1 MDILRVCLNF
11 KDESDIMIS
20 VAICI
25 FNFINKVIGQ
35 IETAVSPWLIP
46 SLARIIFT
54 GTLVAYYWNSA
65 LTKIGDNLL
74 SPSVGAYAQI
84 FPKAMEAVGY
94 DPSQLSIFHTLVVL
108 AGTYSEFILPLL
120 IIIGLVSRLAALG
133 MIGFIFVQSVV
144 DIFGH
149 GLSSNDIGRWFD
161 NSPSSLIIDQRSFWI
176 FLLLVIVIKGAGPIS
191 FDRYLSKMI
200 NKFKD

>member
-1 MDILRVCLNF
+1 MDILRLYRNF
-11 KDESDIMIS
+11 KDKSDIMIS

-25 FNFINKVIGQ
+25 FNYINKLIDQ
-35 IETAVSPWLIP
+35 TETAVSPWLVP
-46 SLARIIFT
+46 SLARIIFA

-74 SPSVGAYAQI
+74 SPSLGAYVQI

-94 DPSQLSIFHTLVVL
+94 DPSQLSVFHTLVVL
-108 AGTYSEFILPLL
+108 AGTYSEFILPLM
-120 IIIGLVSRLAALG
+120 IIIGLLSRLAALG
-133 MIGFIFVQSVV
+133 MIGFIIVQSVV

-149 GLSSNDIGRWFD
+149 GLSSNDIGSWFD

-200 NKFKD
+200 NNFKG